1 MCGIVKKR
9 RNERMDEKKYWPA
22 HCSQCLY
29 YTEELLGAGK
39 LKGTWRNGDCPLD
52 SISVKTE
59 CADTAKQFKMYWDKD
74 AHFRQTIRDILKA
87 RGETEE
93 DLWRGLG
100 VRPDD
105 F

>member
-1 MCGIVKKR
+1 MPKWKTWIMTNDPRNRAVEMRITGTSLEQAKKEYSR
-9 RNERMDEKKYWPA
+9 
-22 HCSQCLY
+22 
-29 YTEELLGAGK
+29 
-39 LKGTWRNGDCPLD
+39 RNGDCPLD
-52 SISVKTE
+52 SISVRTE

-74 AHFRQTIRDILKA
+74 ARFRQRIKDILKA

>member
-1 MCGIVKKR
+1 MPKWKSWIMTNDPNNRHVEMWITATSLKQAK
-9 RNERMDEKKYWPA
+9 
-22 HCSQCLY
+22 
-29 YTEELLGAGK
+29 EEYSK
-39 LKGTWRNGDCPLD
+39 RNGNCPLD
-52 SISVKTE
+52 SIQVTLM
-59 CADTAKQFKMYWDKD
+59 CADVGKQFVMYWQTD
-74 AHFRQTIRDILKA
+74 ALFRQGIKDILKE

>member
-1 MCGIVKKR
+1 M
-9 RNERMDEKKYWPA
+9 
-22 HCSQCLY
+22 
-29 YTEELLGAGK
+29 
-39 LKGTWRNGDCPLD
+39 
-52 SISVKTE
+52 
-59 CADTAKQFKMYWDKD
+59 MYWQNN

>member
-1 MCGIVKKR
+1 MPKWKTWIMTNDPRNRDVEMRVTGTSLEQAKK
-9 RNERMDEKKYWPA
+9 EYSK
-22 HCSQCLY
+22 
-29 YTEELLGAGK
+29 
-39 LKGTWRNGDCPLD
+39 RNGDCPLD
-52 SISVKTE
+52 SIQVTLW
-59 CADTAKQFKMYWDKD
+59 CADVGKQFVMYWQNN